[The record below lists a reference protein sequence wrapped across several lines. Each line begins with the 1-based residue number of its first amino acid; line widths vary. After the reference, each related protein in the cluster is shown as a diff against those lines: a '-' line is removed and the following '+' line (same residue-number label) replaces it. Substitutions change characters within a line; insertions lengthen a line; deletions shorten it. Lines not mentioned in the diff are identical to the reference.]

1 MTSDDHNPSR
11 APPMPQHPR
20 APASPPPAKKDV
32 AKDARQDVRKD
43 APKNETADD
52 LDLAIDEIA
61 PTTRLKEGFTGQER

>member
-20 APASPPPAKKDV
+20 RSAGPPPPAMKDAKKD
-32 AKDARQDVRKD
+32 AGKDAGNGER
-43 APKNETADD
+43 AGD

-61 PTTRLKEGFTGQER
+61 PTRNLKEGFTGQER